1 MGVGL
6 VTPGCSSQEGFGH
19 DYNCGL
25 TRWQYKKNQHTL
37 NAAMLKHFAD
47 YPDKKVFILPTSLN
61 LDCEHN
67 FPVYN
72 GVQCN
77 GVHPTAAGYNQMGD
91 TYYSW
96 MKYQL
101 SK

>member
-1 MGVGL
+1 MGL
-6 VTPGCSSQEGFGH
+6 VTPGCSSQDGFGH
-19 DYNCGL
+19 DYGCGL

-37 NAAMLKHFAD
+37 NDAMLKHFAD
-47 YPDKKVFILPTSLN
+47 YPDKKVFIIPTSLN
-61 LDCEHN
+61 LDCENN
-67 FPVYN
+67 FPVN
-72 GVQCN
+72 KGMQCN